1 MRIFYLSDA
10 DSSLAKYVIFLSPG
24 KDFLVNPFG
33 MEAPA
38 LFLITYICNVLLEVE
53 YVCHGFITYCLYICK

>member
-10 DSSLAKYVIFLSPG
+10 DSSLAKYVMFLFPG

-33 MEAPA
+33 MAAPA
-38 LFLITYICNVLLEVE
+38 LFLITYICNVLL
-53 YVCHGFITYCLYICK
+53 